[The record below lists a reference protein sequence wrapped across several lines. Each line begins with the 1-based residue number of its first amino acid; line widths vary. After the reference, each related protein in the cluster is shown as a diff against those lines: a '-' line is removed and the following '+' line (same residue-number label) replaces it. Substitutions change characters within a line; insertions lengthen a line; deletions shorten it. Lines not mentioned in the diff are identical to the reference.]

1 VLNWPPSVANYRP
14 RYAACAR
21 YLARLQQAKRPH
33 CWLAFAAIAL
43 LLAWPVAAQSVIDG
57 DSLIVDGT
65 TYRLHGIDAPD
76 PDQICA
82 DGWPAGY
89 AAEEYLG
96 ELTEGKQITC
106 MPTTGQRNDETVAI
120 CRADGVDLSAA
131 MVTGGHALAFVP
143 YSARYIKQE
152 AAAVNTGRGVHA
164 HKCVAPWKWRA
175 RLNRVR

>member
-1 VLNWPPSVANYRP
+1 M
-14 RYAACAR
+14 
-21 YLARLQQAKRPH
+21 
-33 CWLAFAAIAL
+33 AL
-43 LLAWPVAAQSVIDG
+43 LLAWPAAAQSVIDG
-57 DSLIVDGT
+57 DSLVVDGT

-96 ELTEGKQITC
+96 ELTEGKLITC
-106 MPTTGQRNDETVAI
+106 MPTTGQRNDETMAI
-120 CRADGVDLSAA
+120 CRADGVDLGAA

-152 AAAVNTGRGVHA
+152 AAAASAGRGMHA
-164 HKCVAPWKWRA
+164 HKCLAPWKWRA
-175 RLNRVR
+175 RLRRAR